1 VLKWRSKHKSIY
13 KYHLPITDYYASVE
27 KGALVN
33 IKEKYKQAL
42 RGLFTSGT
50 SPSFKRKA
58 KKENSGKGRQQTG
71 IESELL
77 TSKDTL

>member
-1 VLKWRSKHKSIY
+1 MHQLK
-13 KYHLPITDYYASVE
+13 

-58 KKENSGKGRQQTG
+58 KKKTQEKVG
-71 IESELL
+71 
-77 TSKDTL
+77 SKQGLNPSY

>member
-1 VLKWRSKHKSIY
+1 MHQLKKERW
-13 KYHLPITDYYASVE
+13 L
-27 KGALVN
+27 N

-50 SPSFKRKA
+50 SPSRFNDRG
-58 KKENSGKGRQQTG
+58 NSGKGRQQTG

-77 TSKDTL
+77 KSKDKV